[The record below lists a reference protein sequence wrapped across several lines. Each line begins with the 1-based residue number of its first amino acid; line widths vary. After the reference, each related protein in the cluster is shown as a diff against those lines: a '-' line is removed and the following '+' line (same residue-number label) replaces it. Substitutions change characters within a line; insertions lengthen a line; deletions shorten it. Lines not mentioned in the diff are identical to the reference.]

1 MLGDPGTREAGTFRQ
16 PGSRSAVRDHLLGG
30 SARPGKSCFGDA
42 GRDYPGTFTVV
53 VGGGSVKK
61 MMMIIITTLSYYQSS
76 SSRPGVVGSP
86 FRCHM
91 AIS

>member
-1 MLGDPGTREAGTFRQ
+1 MLGDPGSREAGTFRQ

-53 VGGGSVKK
+53 VEAA
-61 MMMIIITTLSYYQSS
+61 IIIYKQQ
-76 SSRPGVVGSP
+76 
-86 FRCHM
+86 
-91 AIS
+91 IIN